1 MVSKLTGDF
10 ACCLFTQAKQGEGVR
25 QLLCLSV
32 KVLGLDRPTIGG
44 RWLGNASPASEQIG
58 GSKSG
63 GEKNHKRWQGDGGGA
78 KPKAKKS
85 GGKDFVRIKSFL
97 KNAFP
102 KRGRAPC
109 SLYYP
114 NTLYT

>member
-63 GEKNHKRWQGDGGGA
+63 GEKITGDGKAMGEGQNQ
-78 KPKAKKS
+78 KPKNPE
-85 GGKDFVRIKSFL
+85 GKISSESNRF
-97 KNAFP
+97 
-102 KRGRAPC
+102 
-109 SLYYP
+109 
-114 NTLYT
+114 